1 MTVKAWGGGGG
12 TVGDEGVGDG
22 RGGGWEGA
30 RRWGHTME
38 HASLDRY
45 VVLSDAKTDANNQQ
59 GVRSGECNHV
69 SGLVAIQRGAEGR
82 RVTHLSVT
90 MLCSASHSSSRAP
103 PEPTAAM
110 TVATDMHLLMFQVS
124 GMLELCTCNMI
135 WFQLRFRMLYS

>member
-1 MTVKAWGGGGG
+1 MGPGGG
-12 TVGDEGVGDG
+12 V
-22 RGGGWEGA
+22 EGA
-30 RRWGHTME
+30 RRRGNTME
-38 HASLDRY
+38 YASLDRY
-45 VVLSDAKTDANNQQ
+45 VRTTDAKNQQ

-69 SGLVAIQRGAEGR
+69 SGLVVIERGAEGR

-124 GMLELCTCNMI
+124 GLLELCTCNNMI